1 MTEPAPSTATAPAA
15 DKPRD
20 QGRDGKVADMEY
32 YDLLSVPASAS
43 DLELKKAYRKAAIV
57 NHPDKG
63 GDEEKFK
70 LVGEAYR
77 VLSDSNLRAD
87 YDRHGKKK
95 PTDEVGLKEAT
106 EMFGNLFGGE
116 RFVDYIGEISL
127 LKDFGK
133 ASEIMMSEEEK
144 AEMEAKLKEEQGKSG
159 EAATGATEPGASAT
173 PAAAAATAAASTPAG
188 KGEATTATTNATATS
203 ETASASG
210 STPSSA
216 GDTHLQ
222 AHDPKS
228 SKRPSSSSTPSTKL
242 TPEQKAKLEELET
255 QKSAAEQQRIK
266 DLTAK
271 LLERIRPFVTSRNP
285 GDANDSETQLFEKKM
300 RQEAEDLKLE
310 SFGVEL
316 LHVIGSVYLSK
327 STTWI
332 KSQRHHFLGLPG
344 FFSRL
349 KEKGGMVKETWNLL
363 GSAVSV
369 QMSMEDLAKRQEK
382 GEIPEDELRQLE
394 QEMSGKMLLATWR
407 GTRWEVTGVLRRVCD
422 AVLNEKGVD
431 QKTLLHRARA
441 LALLG
446 TIYKQVKPDES
457 DEERRELERL
467 VAEAAGKSKHGK
479 DKHKKDKS
487 AGEKAGE
494 SGTSTPAGGKAAGAT
509 PAAAA

>member
-1 MTEPAPSTATAPAA
+1 MAAEEASASTP
-15 DKPRD
+15 PRD

-32 YDLLSVPASAS
+32 YDLLNVSASATE
-43 DLELKKAYRKAAIV
+43 LELKKAYRKAAIV

-70 LVGEAYR
+70 LIGEAYR
-77 VLSDSNLRAD
+77 VLSDSNLRGE
-87 YDRHGKKK
+87 YDRYGKKK
-95 PTDEVGLKEAT
+95 PTEEVGLKEAT

-116 RFVDYIGEISL
+116 RFVDYIGEITL
-127 LKDFGK
+127 LRDFGK
-133 ASEIMMSEEEK
+133 ASEIMMSDEEK
-144 AEMEAKLKEEQGKSG
+144 AEMEQKLKEEHAKSQPG
-159 EAATGATEPGASAT
+159 AAASTAEDPATGATEPGTSAEGKSTAPSTAPATGTAT
-173 PAAAAATAAASTPAG
+173 PSSHAGAEAAAT
-188 KGEATTATTNATATS
+188 E
-203 ETASASG
+203 
-210 STPSSA
+210 SA
-216 GDTHLQ
+216 GTHLQ
-222 AHDPKS
+222 AHDPKA
-228 SKRPSSSSTPSTKL
+228 SKASGKAAAASKL
-242 TPEQKAKLEELET
+242 TPEQKAKLEELE
-255 QKSAAEQQRIK
+255 KSKEAAEAQRIK
-266 DLTAK
+266 ELTEK
-271 LLERIRPFVTSRNP
+271 LKDRIRPFVTSKNP

-316 LHVIGSVYLSK
+316 LHVIGSIYLTK

-369 QMSMEDLAKRQEK
+369 QMSMEELAKRQEK

-394 QEMSGKMLLATWR
+394 TEMSGKMLLATWR

-422 AVLNEKGVD
+422 NLLNEKGVD

-446 TIYKQVKPDES
+446 SIYKQVRPDES

-467 VAEAAGKSKHGK
+467 VAEAAGKNKKKK
-479 DKHKKDKS
+479 DKHATGAS
-487 AGEKAGE
+487 SHTQAA
-494 SGTSTPAGGKAAGAT
+494 STGSTGAAPST
-509 PAAAA
+509 AA